1 MYVFITKLKSVIQ
14 YSGVVFNIAKSHIA
28 KSHILLQINSTDTVL
43 NLINMVDFLP
53 QERVYPETGSTLLAW
68 SCSLTSPFVGTKI

>member
-1 MYVFITKLKSVIQ
+1 MLFGIQ
-14 YSGVVFNIAKSHIA
+14 VWFSTLLNHTVGIL
-28 KSHILLQINSTDTVL
+28 ILLQINSTDTVL